1 MEESWGTRNEG
12 ILWDLHCFF
21 HSEIPSHS
29 LAWSQKWPFGFPSI
43 LDIMTRARSE
53 FLTKYLHCNDIT
65 NNPPW
70 RTPGHD
76 KLCHIRPILDDI
88 LQKCTNNYNPH
99 REQSIDEGMIAY
111 KGRLSFKQY
120 LPAKPTKLG
129 IKIWERALPQNGYC
143 HEFQIYTGK
152 VAGGATEEG
161 LGAIVVQN
169 LRRKII
175 KKGHHVHMD
184 NFFSPRFFTDLYA
197 GEVYCCGTVRGNR
210 KCMLEGIK
218 SCKLKNHDEIIKF
231 FRKMSSSLRHG
242 GTKKLCLI
250 CQQTR
255 IRMITSVFCV
265 NKKMGQWRMFPVQLL
280 VGSITDSCLEL
291 TELTNYECSKS
302 KKWCRYLLWFLVDL
316 AVVNDSIYLDGALFR
331 GWGGDT
337 YVQVEHH
344 NIER

>member
-1 MEESWGTRNEG
+1 MEESSGTRNEG
-12 ILWDLHCFF
+12 ILWNLHCFL
-21 HSEIPSHS
+21 HSEIPTHS

-99 REQSIDEGMIAY
+99 RGQSVDEGMIAY

-152 VAGGATEEG
+152 VDGGATEEG

-169 LRRKII
+169 LGRKII

-184 NFFSPRFFTDLYA
+184 NFSPRFFTDLTQKKS
-197 GEVYCCGTVRGNR
+197 TVVGLSVEIGNA
-210 KCMLEGIK
+210 
-218 SCKLKNHDEIIKF
+218 
-231 FRKMSSSLRHG
+231 
-242 GTKKLCLI
+242 
-250 CQQTR
+250 
-255 IRMITSVFCV
+255 
-265 NKKMGQWRMFPVQLL
+265 
-280 VGSITDSCLEL
+280 
-291 TELTNYECSKS
+291 CS
-302 KKWCRYLLWFLVDL
+302 R
-316 AVVNDSIYLDGALFR
+316 
-331 GWGGDT
+331 
-337 YVQVEHH
+337 E
-344 NIER
+344 

>member
-12 ILWDLHCFF
+12 ILWDLHCFL
-21 HSEIPSHS
+21 HSEIPAHS
-29 LAWSQKWPFGFPSI
+29 LAWSQKWPLGFPSI

-70 RTPGHD
+70 RTPSHD

-99 REQSIDEGMIAY
+99 REQSVDEGMIAY

-143 HEFQIYTGK
+143 HEFQINTGK
-152 VAGGATEEG
+152 VDGGATEEG

-169 LRRKII
+169 LGRKII
-175 KKGHHVHMD
+175 KKSHHVHMD

-197 GEVYCCGTVRGNR
+197 EEVYCCGTVRGNR

-231 FRKMSSSLRHG
+231 FRKISSSLRHG
-242 GTKKLCLI
+242 GTKKLFNLSTNSDPNDHISILRKQKDGTMKDVPCPIIGRQYNRFMFGVDRADQL
-250 CQQTR
+250 
-255 IRMITSVFCV
+255 RM
-265 NKKMGQWRMFPVQLL
+265 Q
-280 VGSITDSCLEL
+280 
-291 TELTNYECSKS
+291 
-302 KKWCRYLLWFLVDL
+302 
-316 AVVNDSIYLDGALFR
+316 
-331 GWGGDT
+331 
-337 YVQVEHH
+337 
-344 NIER
+344 